1 MDRKRNGLGV
11 ILKETQDTKNVVEVK
26 RALDRVMN
34 VMLEVEGVMMNDV
47 SGYAPQVG
55 CEMEEKVKFWNRLD
69 EVVESIPREDRVVI
83 GTTSMAMLM
92 KGTELIRR

>member
-1 MDRKRNGLGV
+1 MMM
-11 ILKETQDTKNVVEVK
+11 NVVSVY
-26 RALDRVMN
+26 AL
-34 VMLEVEGVMMNDV
+34 
-47 SGYAPQVG
+47 QVG
-55 CEMEEKVKFWNRLD
+55 CELEEKEKFWSEFD